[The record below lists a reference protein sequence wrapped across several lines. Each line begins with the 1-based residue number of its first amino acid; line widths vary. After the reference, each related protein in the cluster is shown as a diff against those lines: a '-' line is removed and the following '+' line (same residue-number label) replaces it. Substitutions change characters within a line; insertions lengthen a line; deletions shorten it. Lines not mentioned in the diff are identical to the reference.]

1 MSRWYRMSDLN
12 YIVRDLQ
19 RRLANMIRRG
29 RVHSVDFEQSPPRVK
44 VEYEKDAVTGW
55 LPWISGRESS
65 QHRTDWEPLAVG
77 EQVIILSE
85 SGDLSAG
92 VVLPS
97 LPDATSPVP
106 STSPDEHVSRYEDG
120 TTFIYNRK
128 THTLTIDVQGDVNF
142 HATGNVTGHIEGTA
156 DFHTVGNV
164 TGLIEGDANFHTKGN
179 VIAQVDGTADVTVAK
194 ATTVK
199 TDATLHVE
207 SAQDLSIKTGGNM
220 ALDASGNVDIKAG
233 GNVKVTGSRVD
244 LN

>member
-1 MSRWYRMSDLN
+1 MSDLN

-19 RRLANMIRRG
+19 RRMANMIRRG

-44 VEYEKDAVTGW
+44 VEYEKNAVTGW
-55 LPWISGRESS
+55 LPWISGRESN
-65 QHRTDWEPLAVG
+65 QHRTDWEPLAIG

-120 TTFIYNRK
+120 TTFTYNRK
-128 THTLTIDVQGDVNF
+128 THTLSIDVQGDANL
-142 HATGNVTGHIEGTA
+142 HTTGNVTAHIEGTA
-156 DFHTVGNV
+156 D
-164 TGLIEGDANFHTKGN
+164 
-179 VIAQVDGTADVTVAK
+179 VTVTK

-199 TDATLHVE
+199 TDATLNVE
-207 SAQDLSIKTGGNM
+207 AAKDLNIKTSTNM
-220 ALDASGNVDIKAG
+220 VLDASGNIDIKAG
-233 GNVKVTGSRVD
+233 GNVKVTGTRID
-244 LN
+244 WN

>member
-1 MSRWYRMSDLN
+1 MSDLN

-85 SGDLSAG
+85 SGELSAG

-128 THTLTIDVQGDVNF
+128 THILTIDVQGDVNF
-142 HATGNVTGHIEGTA
+142 HATGNVTSHIEG
-156 DFHTVGNV
+156 NMS
-164 TGLIEGDANFHTKGN
+164 
-179 VIAQVDGTADVTVAK
+179 AQIDGTANVTVAK

-207 SAQDLSIKTGGNM
+207 SAQDLSIKTGANM
-220 ALDASGNVDIKAG
+220 ALDASGNVDINAG

>member
-1 MSRWYRMSDLN
+1 MKEFN

-19 RRLANMIRRG
+19 RRMANMIRRG

-44 VEYEKDAVTGW
+44 VEYEKGAVTGW
-55 LPWISGRESS
+55 LPWISGRESNK
-65 QHRTDWEPLAVG
+65 HRTDWEPLAIG

-85 SGDLSAG
+85 SGELSAG

-120 TTFIYNRK
+120 TTFTYNRK

-142 HATGNVTGHIEGTA
+142 HATGNVTSHIEG
-156 DFHTVGNV
+156 NMS
-164 TGLIEGDANFHTKGN
+164 
-179 VIAQVDGTADVTVAK
+179 AQIDGTADVTVAK

-199 TDATLHVE
+199 TDATLKVE
-207 SAQDLSIKTGGNM
+207 AVQDLSIKTGANM
-220 ALDASGNVDIKAG
+220 VLDASGNVDIKAG
-233 GNVKVTGSRVD
+233 GNFKVTGSRVD

>member
-1 MSRWYRMSDLN
+1 M
-12 YIVRDLQ
+12 
-19 RRLANMIRRG
+19 ANMIRRG

-44 VEYEKDAVTGW
+44 VEYEKNAVTGW
-55 LPWISGRESS
+55 LPWISGRESN
-65 QHRTDWEPLAVG
+65 QHRTDWEPLAIG

-142 HATGNVTGHIEGTA
+142 HATGNVTSHIEG
-156 DFHTVGNV
+156 NMS
-164 TGLIEGDANFHTKGN
+164 
-179 VIAQVDGTADVTVAK
+179 AQIDGTADVTVAK

-207 SAQDLSIKTGGNM
+207 AAKDLNIKTSTNM
-220 ALDASGNVDIKAG
+220 VLDASGNVDIKAG
-233 GNVKVTGSRVD
+233 GNVKVTGTRID
-244 LN
+244 WN

>member
-1 MSRWYRMSDLN
+1 MSDLN

-19 RRLANMIRRG
+19 RRMANMIRRG

-65 QHRTDWEPLAVG
+65 NHRTDWEPLAIG

-85 SGDLSAG
+85 SGELSAG

-120 TTFIYNRK
+120 TTFTYNRK
-128 THTLTIDVQGDVNF
+128 THTLSIDVQGDANL
-142 HATGNVTGHIEGTA
+142 HTTGNVTAHIE
-156 DFHTVGNV
+156 
-164 TGLIEGDANFHTKGN
+164 
-179 VIAQVDGTADVTVAK
+179 GTADVTVAK

-199 TDATLHVE
+199 TAATLNVE
-207 SAQDLSIKTGGNM
+207 AAKDLNIKTSTNM
-220 ALDASGNVDIKAG
+220 VLDASGNIDIKAG
-233 GNVKVTGSRVD
+233 GNVKVTGTRID
-244 LN
+244 WN

>member
-1 MSRWYRMSDLN
+1 MSDLN

-19 RRLANMIRRG
+19 RRMANMIRRG

-44 VEYEKDAVTGW
+44 VEYEKGAVTGW
-55 LPWISGRESS
+55 LPWISGRESNK
-65 QHRTDWEPLAVG
+65 HRTDWEPLAIG

-85 SGDLSAG
+85 SGELSAG

-120 TTFIYNRK
+120 TTFTYNRK
-128 THTLTIDVQGDVNF
+128 THTLTIDVQGDVSF
-142 HATGNVTGHIEGTA
+142 HSTGNVTSHIEG
-156 DFHTVGNV
+156 NMS
-164 TGLIEGDANFHTKGN
+164 
-179 VIAQVDGTADVTVAK
+179 AQIDGTADVTVAK

-199 TDATLHVE
+199 TDATLNVE
-207 SAQDLSIKTGGNM
+207 AAQDLSIKTGANM
-220 ALDASGNVDIKAG
+220 VLDASGNVDIKAG

>member
-1 MSRWYRMSDLN
+1 MSDLN

-19 RRLANMIRRG
+19 RRMANMIRRG

-44 VEYEKDAVTGW
+44 VEYEKNAVTGW
-55 LPWISGRESS
+55 LPWISGRESN
-65 QHRTDWEPLAVG
+65 QHRTDWEPLAIG

-120 TTFIYNRK
+120 TTFTYNRK
-128 THTLTIDVQGDVNF
+128 THTLSIDVQGDANL
-142 HATGNVTGHIEGTA
+142 HTTGNVTAHIE
-156 DFHTVGNV
+156 
-164 TGLIEGDANFHTKGN
+164 
-179 VIAQVDGTADVTVAK
+179 GTADVTVAK

-199 TDATLHVE
+199 TDATLNVE
-207 SAQDLSIKTGGNM
+207 AAKDLNIKTSTNM
-220 ALDASGNVDIKAG
+220 VLDASGNIDIKAG
-233 GNVKVTGSRVD
+233 GNVKVTGTRID
-244 LN
+244 WN

>member
-1 MSRWYRMSDLN
+1 MSDLD

-19 RRLANMIRRG
+19 RRMANMIRRG

-65 QHRTDWEPLAVG
+65 KHRTDWEPLAIG

-92 VVLPS
+92 VVIPS
-97 LPDATSPVP
+97 LPDASSPVP

-120 TTFIYNRK
+120 TTFTYNRK

-142 HATGNVTGHIEGTA
+142 HATGNVTSHIEG
-156 DFHTVGNV
+156 NMS
-164 TGLIEGDANFHTKGN
+164 
-179 VIAQVDGTADVTVAK
+179 AQIDGTADVTVAK

-199 TDATLHVE
+199 TDATLKVE
-207 SAQDLSIKTGGNM
+207 AVQDLSIKTGANM
-220 ALDASGNVDIKAG
+220 VLDASGNVDIKAG

>member
-1 MSRWYRMSDLN
+1 MSDLN

-19 RRLANMIRRG
+19 RRMANMIRRG

-44 VEYEKDAVTGW
+44 VEYEKGAVTGW
-55 LPWISGRESS
+55 LPWISGRESN
-65 QHRTDWEPLAVG
+65 QHRTDWEPLAIG

-85 SGDLSAG
+85 SGELSAG

-120 TTFIYNRK
+120 TTFTYNRK
-128 THTLTIDVQGDVNF
+128 THTLSIDVQGDANL
-142 HATGNVTGHIEGTA
+142 HTTGNVTAHIEGTA
-156 DFHTVGNV
+156 D
-164 TGLIEGDANFHTKGN
+164 
-179 VIAQVDGTADVTVAK
+179 VTVEK

-199 TDATLHVE
+199 TEATLNVE
-207 SAQDLSIKTGGNM
+207 AAKDLNIKTSTNM
-220 ALDASGNVDIKAG
+220 VLDASGNIDIKAG

>member
-1 MSRWYRMSDLN
+1 MSDLN

-19 RRLANMIRRG
+19 RRMANMIRRG

-44 VEYEKDAVTGW
+44 VEYEKGAVTGW
-55 LPWISGRESS
+55 LPWISGRESNK
-65 QHRTDWEPLAVG
+65 HRTDWEPLAIG

-85 SGDLSAG
+85 SGELSAG

-120 TTFIYNRK
+120 TSFIYNRK
-128 THTLTIDVQGDVNF
+128 THTRTVDVQGDVIL
-142 HATGNVTGHIEGTA
+142 HATGNVTAHIEG
-156 DFHTVGNV
+156 NMS
-164 TGLIEGDANFHTKGN
+164 
-179 VIAQVDGTADVTVAK
+179 AQIDGTADVTV
-194 ATTVK
+194 TNDV
-199 TDATLHVE
+199 
-207 SAQDLSIKTGGNM
+207 SIKTSANM
-220 ALDASGNVDIKAG
+220 VLDADGNIDIKAG

>member
-1 MSRWYRMSDLN
+1 MSDLN

-19 RRLANMIRRG
+19 RRMANMIRRG

-65 QHRTDWEPLAVG
+65 KHRTDWEPLAIG

-85 SGDLSAG
+85 SGELSAG
-92 VVLPS
+92 VVIPS

-120 TTFIYNRK
+120 TTFTYNRK
-128 THTLTIDVQGDVNF
+128 THTLIIDVQGDVNF
-142 HATGNVTGHIEGTA
+142 HATGNVTGHIEGNA
-156 DFHTVGNV
+156 DFHTEGNV
-164 TGLIEGDANFHTKGN
+164 T
-179 VIAQVDGTADVTVAK
+179 AQIDGTADVTVAK

-199 TDATLHVE
+199 TDATLKVE
-207 SAQDLSIKTGGNM
+207 AVQDLSIKTGGNM
-220 ALDASGNVDIKAG
+220 VLDASGNIDIKAG

>member
-1 MSRWYRMSDLN
+1 MSDLN

-19 RRLANMIRRG
+19 RRMANMIRRG

-65 QHRTDWEPLAVG
+65 KHRTDWEPLAIG

-92 VVLPS
+92 VVIPS
-97 LPDATSPVP
+97 LPDASSPVP

-120 TTFIYNRK
+120 TTFTYNRK

-142 HATGNVTGHIEGTA
+142 HATGNVTSHIEG
-156 DFHTVGNV
+156 NMS
-164 TGLIEGDANFHTKGN
+164 
-179 VIAQVDGTADVTVAK
+179 AQIDGTADVTVAK

-199 TDATLHVE
+199 TDATLKVE
-207 SAQDLSIKTGGNM
+207 AVQDLSIKTGANM
-220 ALDASGNVDIKAG
+220 VLDASGNVDIKAG

>member
-1 MSRWYRMSDLN
+1 MSDLN

-85 SGDLSAG
+85 SGELSAG

-142 HATGNVTGHIEGTA
+142 HATGNVTSHVEG
-156 DFHTVGNV
+156 NMS
-164 TGLIEGDANFHTKGN
+164 
-179 VIAQVDGTADVTVAK
+179 AQIDGTANVTVAK
-194 ATTVK
+194 ETTVK

-207 SAQDLSIKTGGNM
+207 SAQDLSIKTGANM

>member
-1 MSRWYRMSDLN
+1 MGDLN

-19 RRLANMIRRG
+19 RRMANMIRRG

-65 QHRTDWEPLAVG
+65 KHRTDWEPLAIG

-92 VVLPS
+92 VVIPS
-97 LPDATSPVP
+97 LPDASSPVP

-120 TTFIYNRK
+120 TTFTYNRK

-142 HATGNVTGHIEGTA
+142 HATGNVTSHIEG
-156 DFHTVGNV
+156 NMS
-164 TGLIEGDANFHTKGN
+164 
-179 VIAQVDGTADVTVAK
+179 AQIDGTADVTVAK

-199 TDATLHVE
+199 TDATLKVE
-207 SAQDLSIKTGGNM
+207 AVQDLSIKTGANM
-220 ALDASGNVDIKAG
+220 VLDASGNVDIKAG
-233 GNVKVTGSRVD
+233 GNFKVTGSRVD

>member
-1 MSRWYRMSDLN
+1 MSDLN

-85 SGDLSAG
+85 SGELSAG

-120 TTFIYNRK
+120 TMFIYNRK

-142 HATGNVTGHIEGTA
+142 HATGNVTSHIEG
-156 DFHTVGNV
+156 NMS
-164 TGLIEGDANFHTKGN
+164 
-179 VIAQVDGTADVTVAK
+179 AQIDGTANVTVAK

-207 SAQDLSIKTGGNM
+207 SAQDLSIKTGANM